1 MESNKVILPEKKIII
16 NHEPITIKQTNL
28 IIEQLKESI
37 CKIKLQNSNLVTGFF
52 CSIKY
57 KNEPLPVLI
66 TCDHSFNNKEDK
78 NLLEN
83 LIKNKKIIKLYLN
96 DDSIEKEINFSFKRK
111 VYTNKA
117 YDTTIIEILPKV
129 DKIKIKN
136 YLSFDEKISFNYSY
150 YEGNSI
156 YVLQYPDGN
165 EASVSF
171 GIIKDLENVE

>member
-1 MESNKVILPEKKIII
+1 M
-16 NHEPITIKQTNL
+16 
-28 IIEQLKESI
+28 
-37 CKIKLQNSNLVTGFF
+37 
-52 CSIKY
+52 
-57 KNEPLPVLI
+57 
-66 TCDHSFNNKEDK
+66 
-78 NLLEN
+78 LEN

-171 GIIKDLENVE
+171 GIIKDLENVEYKHQFKHLCSTKAGSSGAPVLNLKTNKIIGIHKGQYKNEDFNCGIYLKEPIKEFQNDINLIINKDKTEFTNEKEK